1 MKTRSYI
8 LFNKYKS
15 IFSNKRYI
23 YYFLNS
29 FIHLLIFIIIIIIIT
44 TTTWGRGVLGV
55 FSDCSSFKI
64 LWNSNIYTSR
74 HLNDAYSS

>member
-29 FIHLLIFIIIIIIIT
+29 FIHLLIFIIIIIT

-55 FSDCSSFKI
+55 LSDCSSLKI
-64 LWNSNIYTSR
+64 LWNSSIYASR